1 MRRTTARPYGQSAT
15 TMRLASMVMAM
26 VVLWALYERL
36 KDPGTWRLL
45 VDEPAAAAAQPENPA
60 PATQE
65 TIVAGPNDQDEA
77 EVAAIQ
83 DLLERVNDRAPL
95 KPREMDA
102 YWRLI
107 DWSRTQPFTEL
118 QRRASQDVA
127 FTQLWEQPEKYRGK
141 LIRLRLHVRRVLQY
155 DAPENPSSIPKVC
168 EAWGWTD
175 ESRSFP
181 YVVVFADPPADLP
194 IGTDVRTEIEFV
206 GYFLKVMS
214 YTAFDHSR
222 GAPLLVGR
230 ARLDTTSR
238 PIEAKSAPTN
248 PWIVGGIVA
257 VGFLFVAWTIWS
269 RRRLQ
274 ISARRSELPD
284 NLLPLPSSSAE
295 NDASIPIGNLSQSP
309 SIKDVPIEFD
319 FTSNHRDPKST
330 G

>member
-1 MRRTTARPYGQSAT
+1 M
-15 TMRLASMVMAM
+15 MRLASMLMAL

-45 VDEPAAAAAQPENPA
+45 VDEPPA
-60 PATQE
+60 GAIQAEKPDSTVPE
-65 TIVAGPNDQDEA
+65 TIVSGSNDQDA
-77 EVAAIQ
+77 TEVAAIQ

-107 DWSRTQPFTEL
+107 DWSRTQSFAEL
-118 QRRASQDVA
+118 ERRASQDIA
-127 FTQLWEQPEKYRGK
+127 FTQLWEQPEKYRAK
-141 LIRLRLHVRRVLQY
+141 LIRLRMHVRRVLQY
-155 DAPENPSSIPKVC
+155 DAPENPSNISKVC

-194 IGTDVRTEIEFV
+194 IGTDVRAEIEFV

-214 YTAFDHSR
+214 YTAFDHAR

-230 ARLDTTSR
+230 ARLDAMSR
-238 PIEAKSAPTN
+238 AAVVKTAPTN

-257 VGFLFVAWTIWS
+257 GGFLLIAWTIWS
-269 RRRLQ
+269 SRRTRMSPQ
-274 ISARRSELPD
+274 RKILPD
-284 NLLPLPSSSAE
+284 DLLPLATLNAGQDPSFQLGDLNQSQMDTRGAIDLDFASD
-295 NDASIPIGNLSQSP
+295 ND
-309 SIKDVPIEFD
+309 K
-319 FTSNHRDPKST
+319 PKPT
-330 G
+330 D